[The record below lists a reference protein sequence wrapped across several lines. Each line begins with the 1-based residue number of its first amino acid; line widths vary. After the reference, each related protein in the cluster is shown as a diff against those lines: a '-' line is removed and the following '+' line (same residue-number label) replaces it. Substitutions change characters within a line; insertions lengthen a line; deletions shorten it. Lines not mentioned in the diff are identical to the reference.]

1 MRAKSKKINWKY
13 CKLFLYIYT
22 LLSRAFAKKKPLLF
36 AYFGK
41 KNYFCSNEQTTGFFL
56 HNNGYNP

>member
-22 LLSRAFAKKKPLLF
+22 LLSWGCAKKKTFLCG
-36 AYFGK
+36 YFGK
-41 KNYFCSNEQTTGFFL
+41 IDYFCSNEQTTGFFL